1 MKSLYSVLGVSS
13 DASSA
18 QIESAY
24 AEAIERLRGTATSA
38 GVVDVRAQFV
48 ALKEAYSVLSD
59 PGKRRL
65 YNEKLFAPEAVAR
78 RERLPEV
85 STITVVESSGHRKLL
100 LLGLLVLGGIGIY
113 LYNAHENEALRL
125 QHEEKVRA
133 AELNE
138 KAQQQAAADSQA
150 RLDRQ
155 KELDAKADTARQAQQ
170 AALQRQQDARDDA
183 MRAQQERAAA
193 TQAQIDQKKQ
203 QIEYQQR
210 LAREKALLQSL
221 EIEHYGQVIT
231 H

>member
-24 AEAIERLRGTATSA
+24 AEAIERLRGSAGSA

-59 PGKRRL
+59 PGKRKL
-65 YNEKLFAPEAVAR
+65 YNEKLFAPEAFAR

-85 STITVVESSGHRKLL
+85 STITVVESTGHRKLL
-100 LLGLLVLGGIGIY
+100 LVGLLALGGLGIY
-113 LYNAHENEALRL
+113 LYNAHENEAMRL
-125 QHEEKVRA
+125 QHEEKARA
-133 AELNE
+133 AELSE
-138 KAQQQAAADSQA
+138 KAQQQAAADAQA

-155 KELDAKADTARQAQQ
+155 KELDAKAEAAR
-170 AALQRQQDARDDA
+170 QRQQDARDDA

-193 TQAQIDQKKQ
+193 AQAQIDQKKQ